1 MKRIVITGAT
11 GWIGRAMIHALIDQ
25 FGLDILRVLELYGSK
40 KQTLDLKSGISLEIN
55 PISSI
60 DLQKKIDLLVPL
72 AFLTQEKY
80 NSLGSEEYQRINRQI
95 IDSHATIIR
104 TTLPNAVI
112 YFSSGITTVDKEKFK
127 RTDSF
132 FVYKDLK
139 IQEEELFRSLVNSY
153 EGSLSVCKLFSVS
166 GFYMRDP
173 HKYALGDFILQAS
186 AKKSIRIESSS
197 EVYRRYIQDTDLC
210 ALMLRLG
217 LEKKNV
223 TVESSGRLIELGD
236 LAKTVAQIFG
246 LEESA
251 ISRAEITGEPDN
263 YFSNDEAMDKL
274 LIQYRLKP
282 ASLEEQVAAT
292 IPGVMLSL
300 NRPN

>member
-1 MKRIVITGAT
+1 MERIVITGAT
-11 GWIGRAMIHALIDQ
+11 GWIGRAMIQALIDQ
-25 FGLDILRVLELYGSK
+25 FGIEVLNALELFGSK
-40 KQTLDLKSGISLEIN
+40 KQTLVTKSGVALTIK

-60 DLQKKIDLLVPL
+60 NLQKKIDLLIPL

-80 NSLGSEEYQRINRQI
+80 NSLGSEEYQRINQQI
-95 IDSHATIIR
+95 IDSHATIIK

-112 YFSSGITTVDKEKFK
+112 YFSSGITTVDDQRFK
-127 RTDSF
+127 RSDSF

-153 EGSLSVCKLFSVS
+153 GGSLSVCKLFSVS

-186 AKKSIRIESSS
+186 SKKSIRIESSS
-197 EVYRRYIQDTDLC
+197 EVFRRYIQDTDLC

-217 LEKKNV
+217 LEKKNI
-223 TVESSGRLIELGD
+223 TVESSGHLIELGD
-236 LAKTVAQIFG
+236 LAKTVAQMFG

-263 YFSNDEAMDKL
+263 YFSKDEAMDRL
-274 LIQYRLKP
+274 LFQHGLKT
-282 ASLEEQVAAT
+282 ASLEEQVVAT

-300 NRPN
+300 NRSN

>member
-11 GWIGRAMIHALIDQ
+11 GWIGRAMIQALIDQ
-25 FGLDILRVLELYGSK
+25 FGIEVLNTLELFGSK
-40 KQTLDLKSGISLEIN
+40 KQTLVTKSGVALAIN
-55 PISSI
+55 PMSSI
-60 DLQKKIDLLVPL
+60 NLNKKIDLLIPL

-80 NSLGSEEYQRINRQI
+80 NSLGSEDYQRINHQI

-104 TTLPNAVI
+104 SALPNAVI
-112 YFSSGITTVDKEKFK
+112 YFSSGITTVDDKKFK
-127 RTDSF
+127 RADSF

-139 IQEEELFRSLVNSY
+139 IREEGLFRSLVNSY
-153 EGSLSVCKLFSVS
+153 EGSMSICKLFSVS
-166 GFYMRDP
+166 GFFMRDP
-173 HKYALGDFILQAS
+173 HKYALGDFILQALS
-186 AKKSIRIESSS
+186 KKIIRIESSS
-197 EVYRRYIQDTDLC
+197 EVFRRYIQDTDLC

-223 TVESSGRLIELGD
+223 TFESSGYLIELGD
-236 LAKTVAQIFG
+236 LAKTVAQMFG

-251 ISRAEITGEPDN
+251 VSRAEITEEPDN
-263 YFSNDEAMDKL
+263 YFSKDELMDEL
-274 LIQYRLKP
+274 LIQHRLKP

-300 NRPN
+300 NGPN